1 MFYGKSLDEWVDIL
15 NIELSKLYNLK
26 KKIPISNGD
35 YGYESYSC
43 MLVEFF
49 NIVNKSDIGAYIKKE
64 YDMDNLILSLHLVW
78 CKNYIKWKNI
88 LYCPVTNNPKKYI
101 NTNDR
106 NDRSTIND
114 IKYLSETDKEL
125 YTDFI
130 NVIFKKLVYIIIS
143 AGLNQ
148 MSINEN

>member
-15 NIELSKLYNLK
+15 NIELSKIYNLK
-26 KKIPISNGD
+26 KKIPISDGD

-49 NIVNKSDIGAYIKKE
+49 SMVSKSDIGDYIKKE
-64 YDMDNLILSLHLVW
+64 YDMNNLILSLHLVW
-78 CKNYIKWKNI
+78 CQNYIRWKNI

-106 NDRSTIND
+106 NDRSTITD
-114 IKYLSETDKEL
+114 ITYLSETDKEL

-130 NVIFKKLVYIIIS
+130 NVIFKKLVDIIIS

-148 MSINEN
+148 MSINEI